1 MKAAYYQGRRE
12 LDVREAPDPEPGQNE
27 VLVRVAACGICGTDQ
42 HIYEGD
48 FFPSYPLIGGHELAG
63 EVVALGPQSVE
74 TIVREGDRVA
84 VDPSL
89 FCGSC
94 FFCQRG
100 QGNHCLN
107 WNAIG
112 VTRDGGFAEYVVAP
126 VANVYQVGDMPYE
139 VAAFIEPISCVVYGL
154 QRLRIPVGA
163 NALIYGAG
171 PIGLLMLQLV
181 VHSGASTVVVVDLND
196 DKLKVAASLGAHE
209 VVVAGQGAD
218 EGLRT
223 ISPLGFDVV
232 IDCTGVPAV
241 VEQMFTHVRRNGKLL
256 FFGVNPPD
264 ARISISPFDVY
275 QRDLEILGSF
285 ALRYT
290 FHEAVALLE
299 SGAIDVEP
307 LLSNRFPI
315 ERFPEA
321 LALAASGDAF
331 KVQIHPHDGAQPE
344 GSPRG

>member
-1 MKAAYYQGRRE
+1 M
-12 LDVREAPDPEPGQNE
+12 
-27 VLVRVAACGICGTDQ
+27 
-42 HIYEGD
+42 
-48 FFPSYPLIGGHELAG
+48 
-63 EVVALGPQSVE
+63 
-74 TIVREGDRVA
+74 
-84 VDPSL
+84 
-89 FCGSC
+89 
-94 FFCQRG
+94 
-100 QGNHCLN
+100 
-107 WNAIG
+107 
-112 VTRDGGFAEYVVAP
+112 
-126 VANVYQVGDMPYE
+126 
-139 VAAFIEPISCVVYGL
+139 
-154 QRLRIPVGA
+154 GA

-331 KVQIHPHDGAQPE
+331 KVQIHPHDGARPE